1 MLFRRRQRRSPRVRI
16 LELIVSL
23 RYATS
28 KLGLQIAKVNAAYQR
43 TGDPNLL
50 RLLQSLLH
58 LQAVLEV
65 LTVKLETLVEVG
77 VVSSE
82 TLNTLKQVVAEL
94 RGKYDDLAPSINS
107 MLADLENAI
116 TAIASSTGF
125 EFTVEPHQP
134 PDSEVRRI
142 LEEAEEIARQR
153 LEEIRGSTS

>member
-1 MLFRRRQRRSPRVRI
+1 M

-28 KLGLQIAKVNAAYQR
+28 KLGLQIAKVNATYQR
-43 TGDPNLL
+43 TRDPSLLKLLQNLL
-50 RLLQSLLH
+50 R

-65 LTVKLETLVEVG
+65 LTVRLETLVEVG

-82 TLNTLKQVVAEL
+82 TLSTLRQVIAEL
-94 RGKYDDLAPSINS
+94 RGRYDDLAPGITS
-107 MLADLENAI
+107 MLADLENSI

-125 EFTVEPHQP
+125 EFSVEHPQP
-134 PDSEVRRI
+134 ISGEVKRI

-153 LEEIRGSTS
+153 LEEIRASTG